1 LLNQQP
7 EVVML
12 TQQQPLARKTSIA
25 LMLAA
30 LLFVPATRAV
40 AQEEKPS
47 SFLLD
52 VGKRVALDP
61 TTYAPAIV
69 AFAATRQDWVT
80 SQPLFQHGMN
90 ELNPRFTVSGLPNDT
105 PISYEAG
112 NRRIVLDA
120 LINLQASAVSNFA
133 GTVVERMLVERYP
146 AHHKL
151 IHGLGW
157 VERIALSSF
166 LSYKLSSQH
175 FRQAQANEQLA
186 RQLGYIP

>member
-1 LLNQQP
+1 
-7 EVVML
+7 ML
-12 TQQQPLARKTSIA
+12 TQQQPLARKTSVA

-61 TTYAPAIV
+61 TTYAPAVV
-69 AFAATRQDWVT
+69 AFVATRQDWVT
-80 SQPLFQHGMN
+80 SQPLFEHGAN
-90 ELNPRFTVSGLPNDT
+90 ELNSRFTVSGLPNDT

-112 NRRIVLDA
+112 NRRILLDA
-120 LINLQASAVSNFA
+120 LINLQVSAVSNFA
-133 GTVVERMLVERYP
+133 GNIVERMLVERYP
-146 AHHKL
+146 THHKL

-157 VERIALSSF
+157 AERIALSSF
-166 LSYKLSSQH
+166 LSYQLSSQH
-175 FRQAQANEQLA
+175 FRQARANEQLA